1 MCGRYGSWSGGAA
14 LVSYFDAEPLP
25 LPEDVEASWNISPG
39 TDVRVVVE
47 RVATDGAGNQAGNLT
62 RQLRCARWGLLA
74 SWATQARQ
82 ASRAFNARSETAAS
96 KPTFRESFRSFR
108 AVVPADCWYEW
119 HRPTGAGGRE
129 EEIRS
134 RPYAVCRQDEEPLAL
149 AGLCSWW
156 RVPSSHP
163 PLRPGPSIHDH
174 RGGTWMLTCT
184 ILTRPAREDLAWLHE
199 REPVVL
205 SRTAVDSWL
214 DPTLHDPTQVASL
227 LAGARPALRWW
238 EVGPQI
244 SSSRS
249 RGPQLIEPVA

>member
-1 MCGRYGSWSGGAA
+1 M
-14 LVSYFDAEPLP
+14 VSYFDAEPLP

-82 ASRAFNARSETAAS
+82 AFRAFNARSETAAS

-129 EEIRS
+129 EGS
-134 RPYAVCRQDEEPLAL
+134 R
-149 AGLCSWW
+149 W
-156 RVPSSHP
+156 RW
-163 PLRPGPSIHDH
+163 PGCA
-174 RGGTWMLTCT
+174 RGGVCPPP
-184 ILTRPAREDLAWLHE
+184 TRRCDPDPA
-199 REPVVL
+199 
-205 SRTAVDSWL
+205 SMTTA
-214 DPTLHDPTQVASL
+214 
-227 LAGARPALRWW
+227 AGP
-238 EVGPQI
+238 GC
-244 SSSRS
+244 
-249 RGPQLIEPVA
+249 